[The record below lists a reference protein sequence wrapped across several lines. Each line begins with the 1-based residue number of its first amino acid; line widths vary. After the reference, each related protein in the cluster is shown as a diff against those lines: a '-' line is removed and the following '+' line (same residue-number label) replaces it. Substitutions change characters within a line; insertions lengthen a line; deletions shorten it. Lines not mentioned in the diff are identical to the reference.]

1 MSAALDERALCHL
14 DDIPEGTS
22 LGIERD
28 EQAYV
33 AIKKRGQ
40 VYLYRNSC
48 PHIGSRLE
56 WQQHQFLDADK
67 MLIQCANHGALFRI
81 DNGLCVAGPCI
92 GDRLDIV
99 EFKINENSIFL
110 LKQHR

>member
-1 MSAALDERALCHL
+1 MSRALNAGYLCHL

-22 LGIERD
+22 LGIDREN
-28 EQAYV
+28 EAYV

-48 PHIGSRLE
+48 PHIGIRLE

-81 DNGLCVAGPCI
+81 DNGLCVAGPCT
-92 GDRLDIV
+92 GDHLELI
-99 EFKINENSIFL
+99 EFTISEKRIFL
-110 LKQHR
+110 L